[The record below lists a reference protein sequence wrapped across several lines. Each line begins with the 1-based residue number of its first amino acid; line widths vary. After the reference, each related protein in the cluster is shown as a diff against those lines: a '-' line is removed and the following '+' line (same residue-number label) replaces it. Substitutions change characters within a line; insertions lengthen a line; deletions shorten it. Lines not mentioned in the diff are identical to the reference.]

1 MNNKAFAV
9 LGEFKNS
16 VLAGISIAL
25 GGVVFLQCENRL
37 LGAFL
42 FSIGLYSVLVFGFD
56 LFTGKVCFTENY
68 KDPAKLAKVWI
79 GNFIGAAFISL
90 IMLSHSQLAAKAQ
103 EIAAAKV
110 SKSLWNVL
118 IDGVICGIC
127 IAVAVKGYRRAEG
140 AGRYLAVIL
149 GVMVFILAGSE
160 HVVAN
165 MFYLTVA
172 GNVPIGQYLLFLL
185 VNTVGNTLGGLLFS
199 KI

>member
-1 MNNKAFAV
+1 MVV
-9 LGEFKNS
+9 L
-16 VLAGISIAL
+16 
-25 GGVVFLQCENRL
+25 
-37 LGAFL
+37 
-42 FSIGLYSVLVFGFD
+42 
-56 LFTGKVCFTENY
+56 
-68 KDPAKLAKVWI
+68 
-79 GNFIGAAFISL
+79 AAFI
-90 IMLSHSQLAAKAQ
+90 LAAAFSGSAYAAKADEKAQ